1 MSKNGIP
8 KLVSVDYV
16 RFFLS
21 ISIAIWHYQLIIS
34 VGNLYPA
41 TFKDFPFSNE
51 IGFFY
56 THGYLAVQFFW
67 LVSGYIISYIYLEGN
82 FKKRDYLRNRFARL
96 YPLHIVTLL
105 ITGILQVIAS
115 SRLGRQPIC
124 GSNDLKHFLLNLF
137 FIPSIGLEDG
147 CSFNAPIWSVSV
159 EIYSYLLF
167 MCLFVGI
174 KKYGDIFCAV
184 LIAIFSYIHH
194 ANIIL
199 IPKQV
204 SACAIFF
211 FTGVLVHALQK
222 TSRKAILF
230 QISLSLTSIIIC
242 ILIKAEILKANKF
255 TVSRLFDTEF
265 SYLFI
270 FAPLL
275 IIFLTVEEF
284 FPKKYSSRFGML
296 GRFFGNLTYSCYLWQ
311 FPLIIF
317 FVIIFGQN
325 SNQLFIFA
333 RNPLFLLSYLI
344 ILLMIS
350 YLSFRFIENPTR
362 KYFRT
367 GSR

>member
-1 MSKNGIP
+1 MRKNTIP
-8 KLVSVDYV
+8 NLISIDYV

-41 TFKDFPFSNE
+41 TFKDFPFSYE

-67 LVSGYIISYIYLEGN
+67 LISGYIISYIYLEGN
-82 FKKRDYLRNRFARL
+82 FKIRDFLRNRFARL

-105 ITGILQVIAS
+105 ITGILQIVALS
-115 SRLGRQPIC
+115 KLGRQPIC
-124 GSNDLKHFLLNLF
+124 GSNDLKHFLLNLL
-137 FIPSIGLEDG
+137 FIPSIGLEDA

-174 KKYGDIFCAV
+174 EKYREIFCTV

-194 ANIIL
+194 ANIFL

-211 FTGVLVHALQK
+211 FTGVLVFFLQK
-222 TSRKAILF
+222 NSRPIIIILA
-230 QISLSLTSIIIC
+230 SSSIISFC
-242 ILIKAEILKANKF
+242 ILVKIGILKTGENII
-255 TVSRLFDTEF
+255 SNLFKTEF
-265 SYLFI
+265 SYLLI

-275 IIFLTVEEF
+275 ILLLYTEKLMT
-284 FPKKYSSRFGML
+284 KKYLSRFWVIGKFL
-296 GRFFGNLTYSCYLWQ
+296 GNLTYSCYLWQ

-317 FVIIFGQN
+317 ILIIYGQN
-325 SNQLFIFA
+325 SNQLFIYA
-333 RNPLFLLSYLI
+333 KNPLFLLSYLS
-344 ILLMIS
+344 ILLVIS
-350 YLSFRFIENPTR
+350 YLSFRFIENPIR
-362 KYFRT
+362 SYLRS
-367 GSR
+367 GCR